1 MAMIDVSALL
11 NTHLRAKSGEAK
23 MENKVVTTVFSKDVD
38 EVSTGGATAYISG
51 AEAANKAVTS
61 GALSTDDAE
70 FVKKILKD
78 LAEAKAAFAVD
89 FYKGN

>member
-1 MAMIDVSALL
+1 MAMFDVSALL

-38 EVSTGGATAYISG
+38 EVSTGGATAYVAG

-61 GALSTDDAE
+61 GALSTEDAE

-78 LAEAKAAFAVD
+78 LAIAKADFAVD